1 VVKTGAHQV
10 VETVGP
16 PWRPG
21 AVYGDDEIAFCRA
34 DADAEAVGRLLGEAG
49 IGRVVEVG
57 DAGSGLRSGLFA
69 GPGENGEGHHGD
81 EGEKSHIAMLACRKP
96 VRYSVATP
104 RQGDSDGQLDRP

>member
-1 VVKTGAHQV
+1 MTRARHAAVTPVSLDPELRHEAGNHAKEAHAVVKTGAHQV

-57 DAGSGLRSGLFA
+57 DAGSRLRSGLFA
-69 GPGENGEGHHGD
+69 GPGENG
-81 EGEKSHIAMLACRKP
+81 
-96 VRYSVATP
+96 
-104 RQGDSDGQLDRP
+104 